1 MAERAVELLFELL
14 QYQFMRNGLLS
25 ALLSSVLCGIIGTI
39 IVEKKLVSMSGGIA
53 HTTYGGIGLGF
64 LLGIEPMIGGIGF
77 ALAAAF
83 GISTIQRRT
92 TTGADTLI
100 GMFWAV
106 GMGLGVVFIALTP
119 GYPPDMTTY
128 LFGDI
133 LTVSTNYVRIMA
145 LWTTI
150 VLMFVL
156 ALFPFLKAYL
166 FDEEHAAVRG
176 IHTRGLEILLYG
188 MIALSIVFLIKVVG
202 IVLAIAML
210 TIPPATAKI
219 FSHDLRRIML
229 YSICIGCITSI
240 GGLYVSYL
248 YNIPSGAT
256 IILLSIGVY
265 GVVFP
270 ISRLLRKQ
278 RA

>member
-1 MAERAVELLFELL
+1 MLELL

-25 ALLSSVLCGIIGTI
+25 ALLASALCGMIGTL

-53 HTTYGGIGLGF
+53 HTSYGGIGLGF
-64 LLGIEPMIGGIGF
+64 LLGIEPLIGGIGF

-83 GISTIQRRT
+83 GISAIQRRT
-92 TTGADTLI
+92 ATGADTLI

-133 LTVSTNYVRIMA
+133 LTVSSNYVRIMA
-145 LWTTI
+145 LWTGV
-150 VLMFVL
+150 VLVFVL
-156 ALFPFLKAYL
+156 GLYPFLKAYL

-176 IHTRGLEILLYG
+176 IHTRALEILLYG
-188 MIALSIVFLIKVVG
+188 MISLSIVFLIKVVG

-210 TIPPATAKI
+210 TIPPATAKV
-219 FSHDLRRIML
+219 FSHFLHRIMI
-229 YSICIGCITSI
+229 YSVCIGCITSI
-240 GGLYVSYL
+240 GGLFLSYL

-256 IILLSIGVY
+256 IILLSIGIY

-270 ISRLLRKQ
+270 LSRQVRKQ
-278 RA
+278 RV

>member
-1 MAERAVELLFELL
+1 MLELL
-14 QYQFMRNGLLS
+14 QYQFMKNGLAS
-25 ALLSSVLCGIIGTI
+25 AILASILCGIIGTI

-53 HTTYGGIGLGF
+53 HTSYGGIGLGF
-64 LLGIEPMIGGIGF
+64 LLGIEPLIGGIGF

-83 GISTIQRRT
+83 GISAIQRRT
-92 TTGADTLI
+92 TAGADTLI

-106 GMGLGVVFIALTP
+106 GMGLGVVFIAMTP

-133 LTVSTNYVRIMA
+133 LTVSSGFVTLMTA
-145 LWTTI
+145 WTMFT
-150 VLMFVL
+150 LMFTA
-156 ALFPFLKAYL
+156 ALYPYLKAYL
-166 FDEEHAAVRG
+166 FDEEYSEILGVQ
-176 IHTRGLEILLYG
+176 TRLLEYLLYG

-219 FSHDLRRIML
+219 FSYELLRIMI
-229 YSICIGCITSI
+229 YSVLIGSITSI
-240 GGLYVSYL
+240 GGMLISYV

-256 IILLSIGVY
+256 IILLSIMVY
-265 GVVFP
+265 GLVFP
-270 ISRLLRKQ
+270 VKKYFQ
-278 RA
+278 RQRV